1 MGVHRMSARCMI
13 VHNDGSLPAAWG
25 HAAPMI
31 EKGLEYAKGEIT
43 IDDIYE
49 DLHDNVGKLFLVV
62 DEMDVIAAFIMEIR
76 NFRRKKVCFVPYI
89 GGERL
94 DEWCDEMLKLA
105 EDVARAEGA
114 SAVYGMGRRGWARRL
129 KSSGYEELYTTVGK
143 EL

>member
-1 MGVHRMSARCMI
+1 MSVKCKV
-13 VHNDGSLPAAWG
+13 VHNNWALPVAWEQS
-25 HAAPMI
+25 APLI
-31 EKGLEYAKGEIT
+31 QKGLKYANGEIALE
-43 IDDIYE
+43 DIYS
-49 DLHDNVGKLFLVV
+49 DLQHDKGKLYVV
-62 DEMDVIAAFIMEIR
+62 TDDETNIIAAFIMEIR